1 MVRGSESVG
10 CYPPVKPHKPMESAH
25 KRSGSGGGQVAFP
38 CITSMAVGLR
48 CFRHPTNRLHTGLTK
63 HTNHAEGVQYA
74 VKSLSKG
81 TAKLSRNSNTACWCL
96 ERRSS
101 RLRAVDCL
109 RRPFL
114 PVFGGG
120 SGGLAR

>member
-74 VKSLSKG
+74 VKSLSNG
-81 TAKLSRNSNTACWCL
+81 TTRRCKKANTASWSPIK
-96 ERRSS
+96 RSS
-101 RLRAVDCL
+101 KLRAGLCFA
-109 RRPFL
+109 RPFW
-114 PVFGGG
+114 PGG
-120 SGGLAR
+120 A